1 MPCFYLIEIIS
12 SFIFFRYVYRFV
24 CDLQALL
31 GYTPEDLHR
40 MGDLPTS
47 VKKEDETTDAEDAGI
62 NERDRFLWALNYLV
76 RSTKEELHALVDLH
90 TSVNEDE
97 NTNGEEH
104 EYAFIEV

>member
-24 CDLQALL
+24 CDPQALL

-62 NERDRFLWALNYLV
+62 NERDRFLCALNYLV
-76 RSTKEELHALVDLH
+76 RSTKEELHARVDLH
-90 TSVNEDE
+90 KSE
-97 NTNGEEH
+97 NTNGEED
-104 EYAFIEV
+104 EFAFIEV

>member
-1 MPCFYLIEIIS
+1 MPFFYLIENIS

-24 CDLQALL
+24 CNLQSLL
-31 GYTPEDLHR
+31 GYKAEDLHR
-40 MGDLPTS
+40 MGVLPPR
-47 VKKEDETTDAEDAGI
+47 I